1 MNNDNIFDFIS
12 TLPEVVDIIGYGSG
26 VKNQEGYTDDIKRQ
40 IDLILTVNDIYE
52 FHKLNF
58 KKYPNIYSNIGIKL
72 IKHVNSIG
80 TDINYVS
87 NIDYKNNTYK
97 IGVINKNDLSK
108 DLITWDN
115 MYMAGRCQKP
125 ISTLKIRDKV
135 KNEIIYKLAEQI
147 KNIDIEKYFNF
158 EQLAQ
163 YAKGAINIVTSIF
176 DIFVSVIVSVY
187 ILLERDQIIRFLKSL
202 TKRLFKERTYNI
214 IVNYFDQTN
223 NIFFHFISSQL
234 LDGIIVGIITSI
246 AMQIMGVK
254 YAILLGF
261 MIGLFNLIPYFGA
274 IIAVII
280 AAIITIFTGGFNQA
294 IWMVIVVT
302 ILQQIDANII
312 NPKITGNSLKISP
325 LLVIFAVTVGGAYFG
340 VLGMFLAVPIIAVLK
355 LLIEDY
361 IKSGEKQI

>member
-72 IKHVNSIG
+72 IKHVNNIG

-135 KNEIIYKLAEQI
+135 KNEIIYNRLNALKIALLLNHNKTITEQELYETICSLSYIGDIRMTMHCENPDKI
-147 KNIDIEKYFNF
+147 KNIVNGSKIEFREIYNEVNDNLFDIKNNIISTNTDKILNSILDIPDSLLKYLHKHMDLNN
-158 EQLAQ
+158 
-163 YAKGAINIVTSIF
+163 INI
-176 DIFVSVIVSVY
+176 DE
-187 ILLERDQIIRFLKSL
+187 L
-202 TKRLFKERTYNI
+202 
-214 IVNYFDQTN
+214 N
-223 NIFFHFISSQL
+223 N
-234 LDGIIVGIITSI
+234 
-246 AMQIMGVK
+246 
-254 YAILLGF
+254 
-261 MIGLFNLIPYFGA
+261 
-274 IIAVII
+274 
-280 AAIITIFTGGFNQA
+280 
-294 IWMVIVVT
+294 
-302 ILQQIDANII
+302 NII
-312 NPKITGNSLKISP
+312 NYLKITNYKSS
-325 LLVIFAVTVGGAYFG
+325 
-340 VLGMFLAVPIIAVLK
+340 IAQP
-355 LLIEDY
+355 
-361 IKSGEKQI
+361 IKSININGTEKSLNYLKEKRKKGKCL

>member
-72 IKHVNSIG
+72 IKHVNNIG

-135 KNEIIYKLAEQI
+135 KNEIIYNRLNALKIALLLNHNKTITEQELYETICSLSYIGDIRMTMHCENPDKI
-147 KNIDIEKYFNF
+147 KNIVNGSKIEFREIYNEVNDNLFDIKNNIISTNTDKILNSILDIPDSLLKYLHKHMDLNN
-158 EQLAQ
+158 
-163 YAKGAINIVTSIF
+163 INI
-176 DIFVSVIVSVY
+176 DE
-187 ILLERDQIIRFLKSL
+187 L
-202 TKRLFKERTYNI
+202 
-214 IVNYFDQTN
+214 N
-223 NIFFHFISSQL
+223 N
-234 LDGIIVGIITSI
+234 
-246 AMQIMGVK
+246 
-254 YAILLGF
+254 
-261 MIGLFNLIPYFGA
+261 
-274 IIAVII
+274 
-280 AAIITIFTGGFNQA
+280 
-294 IWMVIVVT
+294 
-302 ILQQIDANII
+302 NII
-312 NPKITGNSLKISP
+312 NYLKITNFKSS
-325 LLVIFAVTVGGAYFG
+325 
-340 VLGMFLAVPIIAVLK
+340 IAQP
-355 LLIEDY
+355 
-361 IKSGEKQI
+361 IKSIIINGTEKSLNYLKEKRKKGKMLVK

>member
-72 IKHVNSIG
+72 IKHVNNIG

-135 KNEIIYKLAEQI
+135 KNEIIYNRLNALKIALLLNNNKTITEQELYETICSLSYIGDIRMTMHCENPDKI
-147 KNIDIEKYFNF
+147 KNIVNGSKIEFREIYNEVNDNLFDIKNNVISTNTDKILTSILDIPDSLLKYLHKHMDLNN
-158 EQLAQ
+158 
-163 YAKGAINIVTSIF
+163 INI
-176 DIFVSVIVSVY
+176 DE
-187 ILLERDQIIRFLKSL
+187 L
-202 TKRLFKERTYNI
+202 
-214 IVNYFDQTN
+214 N
-223 NIFFHFISSQL
+223 N
-234 LDGIIVGIITSI
+234 
-246 AMQIMGVK
+246 
-254 YAILLGF
+254 
-261 MIGLFNLIPYFGA
+261 
-274 IIAVII
+274 
-280 AAIITIFTGGFNQA
+280 
-294 IWMVIVVT
+294 
-302 ILQQIDANII
+302 NII
-312 NPKITGNSLKISP
+312 NYLKITNFKSS
-325 LLVIFAVTVGGAYFG
+325 
-340 VLGMFLAVPIIAVLK
+340 IAQP
-355 LLIEDY
+355 
-361 IKSGEKQI
+361 IKSIIINGTEKSLNYLKEKRKKGKCL

>member
-72 IKHVNSIG
+72 IKHVNNIG

-97 IGVINKNDLSK
+97 IGIINKNDLSK

-135 KNEIIYKLAEQI
+135 KNEIIYNRLNALKIALLLNNNKTITEQELYETICSLSYIGDIRMTMHCENPDKI
-147 KNIDIEKYFNF
+147 KNIVNGSKIEFREIYNEVNDNLFDIKNNIISTNTDKILTSILDIPESLLKYLHKHMDLNN
-158 EQLAQ
+158 
-163 YAKGAINIVTSIF
+163 INI
-176 DIFVSVIVSVY
+176 DE
-187 ILLERDQIIRFLKSL
+187 L
-202 TKRLFKERTYNI
+202 
-214 IVNYFDQTN
+214 N
-223 NIFFHFISSQL
+223 N
-234 LDGIIVGIITSI
+234 
-246 AMQIMGVK
+246 
-254 YAILLGF
+254 
-261 MIGLFNLIPYFGA
+261 
-274 IIAVII
+274 
-280 AAIITIFTGGFNQA
+280 
-294 IWMVIVVT
+294 
-302 ILQQIDANII
+302 NII
-312 NPKITGNSLKISP
+312 NYLKITNFKSS
-325 LLVIFAVTVGGAYFG
+325 
-340 VLGMFLAVPIIAVLK
+340 IAQP
-355 LLIEDY
+355 
-361 IKSGEKQI
+361 IKSIIINGTEKSLNYLKEKRKKGKCL

>member
-72 IKHVNSIG
+72 IKHVNNIG

-135 KNEIIYKLAEQI
+135 KNEIIYNRLNALKIALLLNHNKTLTEQELYETICSLSYIGDIRMTMHCENPDKI
-147 KNIDIEKYFNF
+147 KNIVNGSKIEFREIYNEVNDNLFDIKNNIISTNTDKILTSILDIPESLLKYLHKHMDLNN
-158 EQLAQ
+158 
-163 YAKGAINIVTSIF
+163 INI
-176 DIFVSVIVSVY
+176 DE
-187 ILLERDQIIRFLKSL
+187 L
-202 TKRLFKERTYNI
+202 
-214 IVNYFDQTN
+214 N
-223 NIFFHFISSQL
+223 N
-234 LDGIIVGIITSI
+234 
-246 AMQIMGVK
+246 
-254 YAILLGF
+254 
-261 MIGLFNLIPYFGA
+261 
-274 IIAVII
+274 
-280 AAIITIFTGGFNQA
+280 
-294 IWMVIVVT
+294 
-302 ILQQIDANII
+302 NII
-312 NPKITGNSLKISP
+312 NYLKITNFKSS
-325 LLVIFAVTVGGAYFG
+325 
-340 VLGMFLAVPIIAVLK
+340 IAQP
-355 LLIEDY
+355 
-361 IKSGEKQI
+361 IKSIIINGTEKSLNYLKEKRKKGKCL

>member
-72 IKHVNSIG
+72 IKHVNNIG

-135 KNEIIYKLAEQI
+135 KNEIIYNRLNALKIALLLNNNKTITEQELYETICSLSYIGDIRMTMHCENPDKI
-147 KNIDIEKYFNF
+147 KNIVNGSKIEFREIYNEVNDNLYDIKNNIISTNTDKILTSILDIPDSLLKYLHKHMDLNN
-158 EQLAQ
+158 
-163 YAKGAINIVTSIF
+163 INI
-176 DIFVSVIVSVY
+176 DE
-187 ILLERDQIIRFLKSL
+187 L
-202 TKRLFKERTYNI
+202 
-214 IVNYFDQTN
+214 N
-223 NIFFHFISSQL
+223 N
-234 LDGIIVGIITSI
+234 
-246 AMQIMGVK
+246 
-254 YAILLGF
+254 
-261 MIGLFNLIPYFGA
+261 
-274 IIAVII
+274 
-280 AAIITIFTGGFNQA
+280 
-294 IWMVIVVT
+294 
-302 ILQQIDANII
+302 NII
-312 NPKITGNSLKISP
+312 NYLKITNFKSS
-325 LLVIFAVTVGGAYFG
+325 
-340 VLGMFLAVPIIAVLK
+340 IAQP
-355 LLIEDY
+355 
-361 IKSGEKQI
+361 IKSIIINGTEKSLNYLKEKRKKGKCL

>member
-72 IKHVNSIG
+72 IKHVNNIG

-97 IGVINKNDLSK
+97 IGIINKNDLSK

-135 KNEIIYKLAEQI
+135 KNEIIYNRLNALKIALLLNHNKTITEQELYETICSLSYIGDIRMTMHCENPDKI
-147 KNIDIEKYFNF
+147 KNIVNGSKMEFREIYNEVNDNLFDIKNNIISTNTDKILNSILDIPDSLLKYLHKHMDLNN
-158 EQLAQ
+158 
-163 YAKGAINIVTSIF
+163 INI
-176 DIFVSVIVSVY
+176 DE
-187 ILLERDQIIRFLKSL
+187 L
-202 TKRLFKERTYNI
+202 
-214 IVNYFDQTN
+214 N
-223 NIFFHFISSQL
+223 N
-234 LDGIIVGIITSI
+234 
-246 AMQIMGVK
+246 
-254 YAILLGF
+254 
-261 MIGLFNLIPYFGA
+261 
-274 IIAVII
+274 
-280 AAIITIFTGGFNQA
+280 
-294 IWMVIVVT
+294 
-302 ILQQIDANII
+302 NII
-312 NPKITGNSLKISP
+312 NYLKITNFKSS
-325 LLVIFAVTVGGAYFG
+325 
-340 VLGMFLAVPIIAVLK
+340 IAQP
-355 LLIEDY
+355 
-361 IKSGEKQI
+361 IKSIIINGTEKSLNYLKEKRKKGKCVK

>member
-72 IKHVNSIG
+72 IKHVNNIG

-135 KNEIIYKLAEQI
+135 KNEIIYNRLNALKIALLLNHNKTITEQELYETICSLSYIGDIRMTMHCENPDKI
-147 KNIDIEKYFNF
+147 KNIVNGSKIEFREIYNEVNDNLFDIKNNIISTNTDKILSSILDIPESLLKYLHKHMDLNN
-158 EQLAQ
+158 
-163 YAKGAINIVTSIF
+163 INI
-176 DIFVSVIVSVY
+176 DE
-187 ILLERDQIIRFLKSL
+187 L
-202 TKRLFKERTYNI
+202 
-214 IVNYFDQTN
+214 N
-223 NIFFHFISSQL
+223 N
-234 LDGIIVGIITSI
+234 
-246 AMQIMGVK
+246 
-254 YAILLGF
+254 
-261 MIGLFNLIPYFGA
+261 
-274 IIAVII
+274 
-280 AAIITIFTGGFNQA
+280 
-294 IWMVIVVT
+294 
-302 ILQQIDANII
+302 NII
-312 NPKITGNSLKISP
+312 NYLKITNFKSS
-325 LLVIFAVTVGGAYFG
+325 
-340 VLGMFLAVPIIAVLK
+340 IAQP
-355 LLIEDY
+355 
-361 IKSGEKQI
+361 IKSIIINGTEKSLNYLKEKRKKGKCL

>member
-135 KNEIIYKLAEQI
+135 KNEIIYNRLNALKIALLLNNNKTITEQELYETICSLSYIGDIRMTMHCENPDKI
-147 KNIDIEKYFNF
+147 KNIVNGSKIEFREIYNEVNDNLFDIKNNIISTNTDKILTSILDIPESLLKYLHKHMDLNN
-158 EQLAQ
+158 
-163 YAKGAINIVTSIF
+163 INI
-176 DIFVSVIVSVY
+176 DE
-187 ILLERDQIIRFLKSL
+187 L
-202 TKRLFKERTYNI
+202 
-214 IVNYFDQTN
+214 N
-223 NIFFHFISSQL
+223 N
-234 LDGIIVGIITSI
+234 
-246 AMQIMGVK
+246 
-254 YAILLGF
+254 
-261 MIGLFNLIPYFGA
+261 
-274 IIAVII
+274 
-280 AAIITIFTGGFNQA
+280 
-294 IWMVIVVT
+294 
-302 ILQQIDANII
+302 NII
-312 NPKITGNSLKISP
+312 NYLKITNFKSS
-325 LLVIFAVTVGGAYFG
+325 
-340 VLGMFLAVPIIAVLK
+340 IAQP
-355 LLIEDY
+355 
-361 IKSGEKQI
+361 IKSIIINGTEKSLNYLKEKRKKGKCL

>member
-97 IGVINKNDLSK
+97 IGVINKKDLSK
-108 DLITWDN
+108 ELTTWDN

-135 KNEIIYKLAEQI
+135 KNEIIYNRLNALKIALLLNHNKTITEQELYETICSLSYIGDIRMTMHCENPDKI
-147 KNIDIEKYFNF
+147 KNIVNGSKIEFREIYNEVNDNLFDIKN
-158 EQLAQ
+158 
-163 YAKGAINIVTSIF
+163 NIISTNTDKILTSIL
-176 DIFVSVIVSVY
+176 DIPDS
-187 ILLERDQIIRFLKSL
+187 LLK
-202 TKRLFKERTYNI
+202 
-214 IVNYFDQTN
+214 
-223 NIFFHFISSQL
+223 
-234 LDGIIVGIITSI
+234 
-246 AMQIMGVK
+246 
-254 YAILLGF
+254 
-261 MIGLFNLIPYFGA
+261 
-274 IIAVII
+274 
-280 AAIITIFTGGFNQA
+280 
-294 IWMVIVVT
+294 
-302 ILQQIDANII
+302 
-312 NPKITGNSLKISP
+312 
-325 LLVIFAVTVGGAYFG
+325 
-340 VLGMFLAVPIIAVLK
+340 
-355 LLIEDY
+355 
-361 IKSGEKQI
+361 

>member
-72 IKHVNSIG
+72 IKHVNNIG

-135 KNEIIYKLAEQI
+135 KNEIIYNRLNALKIALLLNHNKTITEQELYETICSLSYIGDIRMNMHCENPDKI
-147 KNIDIEKYFNF
+147 KNIVNGSKIEFREIYNEVNDNLFDIKNNIISTNTDKILNSILDIPDSLLKYLHKHIDLNN
-158 EQLAQ
+158 
-163 YAKGAINIVTSIF
+163 INI
-176 DIFVSVIVSVY
+176 DE
-187 ILLERDQIIRFLKSL
+187 L
-202 TKRLFKERTYNI
+202 
-214 IVNYFDQTN
+214 N
-223 NIFFHFISSQL
+223 N
-234 LDGIIVGIITSI
+234 
-246 AMQIMGVK
+246 
-254 YAILLGF
+254 
-261 MIGLFNLIPYFGA
+261 
-274 IIAVII
+274 
-280 AAIITIFTGGFNQA
+280 
-294 IWMVIVVT
+294 
-302 ILQQIDANII
+302 NII
-312 NPKITGNSLKISP
+312 NYLKITNFKSS
-325 LLVIFAVTVGGAYFG
+325 
-340 VLGMFLAVPIIAVLK
+340 IAQP
-355 LLIEDY
+355 
-361 IKSGEKQI
+361 IKSIIINGTEKSLNYLKEKRKKGKCVK

>member
-72 IKHVNSIG
+72 IKHVNNIG

-135 KNEIIYKLAEQI
+135 KNEIIYNRLNALKIALLLNNNKTITEQELYETICSLSYIGDIRMTMHCENPDKI
-147 KNIDIEKYFNF
+147 KNIVNGSKIEFREIYNEVNDNLFDIKNNIISTNTDKILTSILDIPDSLLKYLHKHMDLNN
-158 EQLAQ
+158 
-163 YAKGAINIVTSIF
+163 INI
-176 DIFVSVIVSVY
+176 DE
-187 ILLERDQIIRFLKSL
+187 L
-202 TKRLFKERTYNI
+202 
-214 IVNYFDQTN
+214 N
-223 NIFFHFISSQL
+223 N
-234 LDGIIVGIITSI
+234 
-246 AMQIMGVK
+246 
-254 YAILLGF
+254 
-261 MIGLFNLIPYFGA
+261 
-274 IIAVII
+274 
-280 AAIITIFTGGFNQA
+280 
-294 IWMVIVVT
+294 
-302 ILQQIDANII
+302 NII
-312 NPKITGNSLKISP
+312 NYLKITNFKSS
-325 LLVIFAVTVGGAYFG
+325 
-340 VLGMFLAVPIIAVLK
+340 IAQP
-355 LLIEDY
+355 
-361 IKSGEKQI
+361 IKSIIINGTEKSLNYLKEKRKKGKCL

>member
-72 IKHVNSIG
+72 IKHVNNIG

-135 KNEIIYKLAEQI
+135 KNEIIYNRLNALKIALLLNHNKTITEQELYETICSLSYIGDIRMTMHCENPDKI
-147 KNIDIEKYFNF
+147 KNIVNGSKIEFRKIYNEVNDNLFDIKNNIISTNTDKILNSILDIPESLLKYLHKHMDLNN
-158 EQLAQ
+158 
-163 YAKGAINIVTSIF
+163 INI
-176 DIFVSVIVSVY
+176 DE
-187 ILLERDQIIRFLKSL
+187 L
-202 TKRLFKERTYNI
+202 
-214 IVNYFDQTN
+214 N
-223 NIFFHFISSQL
+223 N
-234 LDGIIVGIITSI
+234 
-246 AMQIMGVK
+246 
-254 YAILLGF
+254 
-261 MIGLFNLIPYFGA
+261 
-274 IIAVII
+274 
-280 AAIITIFTGGFNQA
+280 
-294 IWMVIVVT
+294 
-302 ILQQIDANII
+302 NII
-312 NPKITGNSLKISP
+312 NYLKITNFKSS
-325 LLVIFAVTVGGAYFG
+325 
-340 VLGMFLAVPIIAVLK
+340 IAQP
-355 LLIEDY
+355 
-361 IKSGEKQI
+361 IKSIIINGTEKSLNYLKEKRKKGKCL

>member
-80 TDINYVS
+80 TDINYVT

-135 KNEIIYKLAEQI
+135 KNEIIYNRLNALKIALLLNNNKTITEQELYETICSLSYIGDIRMTMHCENPDKI
-147 KNIDIEKYFNF
+147 KNIVNGSKIEFREIYNEVNDNLFDIKNNIISTNTDKILTSILDIPESLLKYLHKHMDLNN
-158 EQLAQ
+158 
-163 YAKGAINIVTSIF
+163 INI
-176 DIFVSVIVSVY
+176 DE
-187 ILLERDQIIRFLKSL
+187 L
-202 TKRLFKERTYNI
+202 
-214 IVNYFDQTN
+214 N
-223 NIFFHFISSQL
+223 N
-234 LDGIIVGIITSI
+234 
-246 AMQIMGVK
+246 
-254 YAILLGF
+254 
-261 MIGLFNLIPYFGA
+261 
-274 IIAVII
+274 
-280 AAIITIFTGGFNQA
+280 
-294 IWMVIVVT
+294 
-302 ILQQIDANII
+302 NII
-312 NPKITGNSLKISP
+312 NYLKITNFKSS
-325 LLVIFAVTVGGAYFG
+325 
-340 VLGMFLAVPIIAVLK
+340 IAQP
-355 LLIEDY
+355 
-361 IKSGEKQI
+361 IKSIIINGTEKSLNYLKEKRKKGKCL

>member
-135 KNEIIYKLAEQI
+135 KNEIIYNRLNALKIALLLNHNKTITEQELYETICSLSYIGDIRMTMHCENPDKI
-147 KNIDIEKYFNF
+147 KNIVNGSKIEFREIYNEVNDNLFDIKNNIISTNTDKILNSILDIQDSLLKYLHKHMDLNN
-158 EQLAQ
+158 
-163 YAKGAINIVTSIF
+163 INI
-176 DIFVSVIVSVY
+176 DE
-187 ILLERDQIIRFLKSL
+187 L
-202 TKRLFKERTYNI
+202 
-214 IVNYFDQTN
+214 N
-223 NIFFHFISSQL
+223 N
-234 LDGIIVGIITSI
+234 
-246 AMQIMGVK
+246 
-254 YAILLGF
+254 
-261 MIGLFNLIPYFGA
+261 
-274 IIAVII
+274 
-280 AAIITIFTGGFNQA
+280 
-294 IWMVIVVT
+294 
-302 ILQQIDANII
+302 NII
-312 NPKITGNSLKISP
+312 NYLKITNFKSS
-325 LLVIFAVTVGGAYFG
+325 
-340 VLGMFLAVPIIAVLK
+340 IAQT
-355 LLIEDY
+355 
-361 IKSGEKQI
+361 IKSIIINGTEKSLNYLKEKRKKGKCL

>member
-135 KNEIIYKLAEQI
+135 KNEIIYNRLNALKIALLLNHNKTITEQELYETICSLSYIGDIRMTMHCENPDKI
-147 KNIDIEKYFNF
+147 KNIVNGSKIEFREIYNEVNDNLFDIKNNIISTNTDKILNSILDIPESLLKYLHKHMDLNN
-158 EQLAQ
+158 
-163 YAKGAINIVTSIF
+163 INI
-176 DIFVSVIVSVY
+176 DE
-187 ILLERDQIIRFLKSL
+187 L
-202 TKRLFKERTYNI
+202 
-214 IVNYFDQTN
+214 N
-223 NIFFHFISSQL
+223 N
-234 LDGIIVGIITSI
+234 
-246 AMQIMGVK
+246 
-254 YAILLGF
+254 
-261 MIGLFNLIPYFGA
+261 
-274 IIAVII
+274 
-280 AAIITIFTGGFNQA
+280 
-294 IWMVIVVT
+294 
-302 ILQQIDANII
+302 NII
-312 NPKITGNSLKISP
+312 NYLKITNFKSS
-325 LLVIFAVTVGGAYFG
+325 
-340 VLGMFLAVPIIAVLK
+340 IAQP
-355 LLIEDY
+355 
-361 IKSGEKQI
+361 IKSIIINGTEKSLNYLKEKRKKGKCL

>member
-72 IKHVNSIG
+72 IKHVNNIG

-115 MYMAGRCQKP
+115 MYMAGRCHKP

-135 KNEIIYKLAEQI
+135 KNEIIYNRLNALKIALLLNHNKTITEQELYETICSLSYIGDIRMTMHCANPDKI
-147 KNIDIEKYFNF
+147 KNIVNGSKIEFREIYNEVNDNLFDIKNNIISTNTDKILTSILDIPESLLKYLHKHMDLNN
-158 EQLAQ
+158 
-163 YAKGAINIVTSIF
+163 INI
-176 DIFVSVIVSVY
+176 DE
-187 ILLERDQIIRFLKSL
+187 L
-202 TKRLFKERTYNI
+202 
-214 IVNYFDQTN
+214 N
-223 NIFFHFISSQL
+223 N
-234 LDGIIVGIITSI
+234 
-246 AMQIMGVK
+246 
-254 YAILLGF
+254 
-261 MIGLFNLIPYFGA
+261 
-274 IIAVII
+274 
-280 AAIITIFTGGFNQA
+280 
-294 IWMVIVVT
+294 
-302 ILQQIDANII
+302 NII
-312 NPKITGNSLKISP
+312 NYLKITNFKSS
-325 LLVIFAVTVGGAYFG
+325 
-340 VLGMFLAVPIIAVLK
+340 IAQP
-355 LLIEDY
+355 
-361 IKSGEKQI
+361 IKSIIINGTEKSLNYLKEKRKKGKCL

>member
-135 KNEIIYKLAEQI
+135 KNEIIYNRLNALKIALLLNNNKTITEQELYETICSLSYIGDIRMTMHCENPDKI
-147 KNIDIEKYFNF
+147 KNIVNGSKIEFREIYNEVNDNLFDIKNNIISTNTDKILTSILDIPESLLKYLHKHMDLNN
-158 EQLAQ
+158 
-163 YAKGAINIVTSIF
+163 INIDELNNNIIDYLKITNFKSSIAQP
-176 DIFVSVIVSVY
+176 IKS
-187 ILLERDQIIRFLKSL
+187 IIINGTEKSL
-202 TKRLFKERTYNI
+202 NYLKEKRKKGKCL
-214 IVNYFDQTN
+214 
-223 NIFFHFISSQL
+223 
-234 LDGIIVGIITSI
+234 
-246 AMQIMGVK
+246 
-254 YAILLGF
+254 
-261 MIGLFNLIPYFGA
+261 
-274 IIAVII
+274 
-280 AAIITIFTGGFNQA
+280 
-294 IWMVIVVT
+294 
-302 ILQQIDANII
+302 
-312 NPKITGNSLKISP
+312 
-325 LLVIFAVTVGGAYFG
+325 
-340 VLGMFLAVPIIAVLK
+340 
-355 LLIEDY
+355 
-361 IKSGEKQI
+361 

>member
-72 IKHVNSIG
+72 IKHVNNIG

-135 KNEIIYKLAEQI
+135 KNEIIYNRLNALKIALLLNHNKTITEQELYETICSLSYIGDIRMTMHCENPDKI
-147 KNIDIEKYFNF
+147 KNIVNGSKIEFRKIYNEVNDNLFDIKNNIISTNTDKILNSILDIPESLLKYLHKHMDLNN
-158 EQLAQ
+158 
-163 YAKGAINIVTSIF
+163 INI
-176 DIFVSVIVSVY
+176 DE
-187 ILLERDQIIRFLKSL
+187 L
-202 TKRLFKERTYNI
+202 
-214 IVNYFDQTN
+214 N
-223 NIFFHFISSQL
+223 N
-234 LDGIIVGIITSI
+234 
-246 AMQIMGVK
+246 
-254 YAILLGF
+254 
-261 MIGLFNLIPYFGA
+261 
-274 IIAVII
+274 
-280 AAIITIFTGGFNQA
+280 
-294 IWMVIVVT
+294 
-302 ILQQIDANII
+302 NII
-312 NPKITGNSLKISP
+312 NYLKITNFKSS
-325 LLVIFAVTVGGAYFG
+325 
-340 VLGMFLAVPIIAVLK
+340 IAQP
-355 LLIEDY
+355 
-361 IKSGEKQI
+361 IKSIIINGTEKSLNYLKEKRKKGKCVK

>member
-135 KNEIIYKLAEQI
+135 KNEIIYNRLNALKIALLLNHNKTITEQELYETICSLSYIGDIRMTMHCENPDKI
-147 KNIDIEKYFNF
+147 KNIVNGSKIEFREIYNEVNDNLFDIKNNIISTNTDKILTSILDIPESLLKYLHKHMDLNN
-158 EQLAQ
+158 
-163 YAKGAINIVTSIF
+163 INI
-176 DIFVSVIVSVY
+176 DE
-187 ILLERDQIIRFLKSL
+187 L
-202 TKRLFKERTYNI
+202 
-214 IVNYFDQTN
+214 N
-223 NIFFHFISSQL
+223 N
-234 LDGIIVGIITSI
+234 
-246 AMQIMGVK
+246 
-254 YAILLGF
+254 
-261 MIGLFNLIPYFGA
+261 
-274 IIAVII
+274 
-280 AAIITIFTGGFNQA
+280 
-294 IWMVIVVT
+294 
-302 ILQQIDANII
+302 NII
-312 NPKITGNSLKISP
+312 NYLKITNFKSS
-325 LLVIFAVTVGGAYFG
+325 
-340 VLGMFLAVPIIAVLK
+340 IAQP
-355 LLIEDY
+355 
-361 IKSGEKQI
+361 IKSIIINGTEKSLNYLKEKRKKGKCL

>member
-12 TLPEVVDIIGYGSG
+12 TLPEIVDIIGYGSG

-135 KNEIIYKLAEQI
+135 KNEIIYNRLNALKIALLLNHNKTITEQELYETICSLSYIGDIRMTMHCENPDKI
-147 KNIDIEKYFNF
+147 KNIVNGSKIEFREIYNEVNDNLFDIKNNIISTNTDKILNSILDIPESLLKYLHKHMDLNN
-158 EQLAQ
+158 
-163 YAKGAINIVTSIF
+163 INI
-176 DIFVSVIVSVY
+176 DE
-187 ILLERDQIIRFLKSL
+187 L
-202 TKRLFKERTYNI
+202 
-214 IVNYFDQTN
+214 N
-223 NIFFHFISSQL
+223 N
-234 LDGIIVGIITSI
+234 
-246 AMQIMGVK
+246 
-254 YAILLGF
+254 
-261 MIGLFNLIPYFGA
+261 
-274 IIAVII
+274 
-280 AAIITIFTGGFNQA
+280 
-294 IWMVIVVT
+294 
-302 ILQQIDANII
+302 NII
-312 NPKITGNSLKISP
+312 NYLKITNFKSS
-325 LLVIFAVTVGGAYFG
+325 
-340 VLGMFLAVPIIAVLK
+340 IAQP
-355 LLIEDY
+355 
-361 IKSGEKQI
+361 IKSIIINGTEKSLNYLKEKRKKGKCVK

>member
-72 IKHVNSIG
+72 IKHVNNIG

-115 MYMAGRCQKP
+115 IYMAGRCQKP

-135 KNEIIYKLAEQI
+135 KNEIIYNRLNALKIALLLNHNKTITEQELYETICSLSYIGDIRMTMHCENPDKI
-147 KNIDIEKYFNF
+147 KNIVNGSKIEFRKIYNEVNDNLFDIKNNIISTNTDKILTSILDIPESLLKYLHKHMDLNN
-158 EQLAQ
+158 
-163 YAKGAINIVTSIF
+163 INI
-176 DIFVSVIVSVY
+176 DE
-187 ILLERDQIIRFLKSL
+187 L
-202 TKRLFKERTYNI
+202 
-214 IVNYFDQTN
+214 N
-223 NIFFHFISSQL
+223 N
-234 LDGIIVGIITSI
+234 
-246 AMQIMGVK
+246 
-254 YAILLGF
+254 
-261 MIGLFNLIPYFGA
+261 
-274 IIAVII
+274 
-280 AAIITIFTGGFNQA
+280 
-294 IWMVIVVT
+294 
-302 ILQQIDANII
+302 NII
-312 NPKITGNSLKISP
+312 NYLKITNFKSS
-325 LLVIFAVTVGGAYFG
+325 
-340 VLGMFLAVPIIAVLK
+340 IAQP
-355 LLIEDY
+355 
-361 IKSGEKQI
+361 IKSIIINGTEKSLNYLKEKRKKGKCL

>member
-135 KNEIIYKLAEQI
+135 KNEIIYNRLNALKIALLLNHNKTITEQELYETICSLSYIGDIRMTMHCENPDKI
-147 KNIDIEKYFNF
+147 KNIVNGSKIEFREIYNEVNDNLFDIKNNIISTNTDKILTSILDIPDSLLKYLHKHTDLNN
-158 EQLAQ
+158 
-163 YAKGAINIVTSIF
+163 INI
-176 DIFVSVIVSVY
+176 DE
-187 ILLERDQIIRFLKSL
+187 L
-202 TKRLFKERTYNI
+202 
-214 IVNYFDQTN
+214 N
-223 NIFFHFISSQL
+223 N
-234 LDGIIVGIITSI
+234 
-246 AMQIMGVK
+246 
-254 YAILLGF
+254 
-261 MIGLFNLIPYFGA
+261 
-274 IIAVII
+274 
-280 AAIITIFTGGFNQA
+280 
-294 IWMVIVVT
+294 
-302 ILQQIDANII
+302 NII
-312 NPKITGNSLKISP
+312 NYLKITNFKSS
-325 LLVIFAVTVGGAYFG
+325 
-340 VLGMFLAVPIIAVLK
+340 IAQP
-355 LLIEDY
+355 
-361 IKSGEKQI
+361 IKSIIINGTEKSLNYLKEKRKKGKCL

>member
-72 IKHVNSIG
+72 IKHVNNIG

-135 KNEIIYKLAEQI
+135 KNEIIYNRLNALKIALLLNNNKTITEQELYETICSLSYIGDIRMTMHCENPDKI
-147 KNIDIEKYFNF
+147 KNIVNGSKIEFREIYNEVNDNLYDIKNNIISTNTDKILTSILDIPDSLLKYLHKHMDLNN
-158 EQLAQ
+158 
-163 YAKGAINIVTSIF
+163 INI
-176 DIFVSVIVSVY
+176 DE
-187 ILLERDQIIRFLKSL
+187 L
-202 TKRLFKERTYNI
+202 
-214 IVNYFDQTN
+214 N
-223 NIFFHFISSQL
+223 N
-234 LDGIIVGIITSI
+234 
-246 AMQIMGVK
+246 
-254 YAILLGF
+254 
-261 MIGLFNLIPYFGA
+261 
-274 IIAVII
+274 
-280 AAIITIFTGGFNQA
+280 
-294 IWMVIVVT
+294 
-302 ILQQIDANII
+302 NII
-312 NPKITGNSLKISP
+312 NYLKITNFKSS
-325 LLVIFAVTVGGAYFG
+325 
-340 VLGMFLAVPIIAVLK
+340 IAQP
-355 LLIEDY
+355 
-361 IKSGEKQI
+361 IKSIIINGTEKSLNYLKEKRKKGKCVK

>member
-135 KNEIIYKLAEQI
+135 KNEIIYNRLNALKIALLLNHNKTITEQELYETICSLSYIGDIRMTMHCENPDKI
-147 KNIDIEKYFNF
+147 KNIVNGSKIEFREIYNEVNDNLFDIKNNIISTNTDKILNSILDIPDSLLKYLHKHMDLNN
-158 EQLAQ
+158 
-163 YAKGAINIVTSIF
+163 INI
-176 DIFVSVIVSVY
+176 DE
-187 ILLERDQIIRFLKSL
+187 L
-202 TKRLFKERTYNI
+202 
-214 IVNYFDQTN
+214 N
-223 NIFFHFISSQL
+223 N
-234 LDGIIVGIITSI
+234 
-246 AMQIMGVK
+246 
-254 YAILLGF
+254 
-261 MIGLFNLIPYFGA
+261 
-274 IIAVII
+274 
-280 AAIITIFTGGFNQA
+280 
-294 IWMVIVVT
+294 
-302 ILQQIDANII
+302 NII
-312 NPKITGNSLKISP
+312 NYLKITNFKSS
-325 LLVIFAVTVGGAYFG
+325 
-340 VLGMFLAVPIIAVLK
+340 IAQP
-355 LLIEDY
+355 
-361 IKSGEKQI
+361 IKSIIINGTEKSLNYLKEKRKKGKCL

>member
-40 IDLILTVNDIYE
+40 IDLIFTVNDIYE

-72 IKHVNSIG
+72 IKHVNNIG

-135 KNEIIYKLAEQI
+135 KNEIIYNRLNALKIALLLNHNKTITEQELYETICSLSYIGDIRMTMHCENPDKI
-147 KNIDIEKYFNF
+147 KNIVNGSKIEFREIYNEVNDNLFDIKNNIISTNTDKILNSILDIPDSLLKYLHKHMDLNN
-158 EQLAQ
+158 
-163 YAKGAINIVTSIF
+163 INI
-176 DIFVSVIVSVY
+176 DE
-187 ILLERDQIIRFLKSL
+187 L
-202 TKRLFKERTYNI
+202 
-214 IVNYFDQTN
+214 N
-223 NIFFHFISSQL
+223 N
-234 LDGIIVGIITSI
+234 
-246 AMQIMGVK
+246 
-254 YAILLGF
+254 
-261 MIGLFNLIPYFGA
+261 
-274 IIAVII
+274 
-280 AAIITIFTGGFNQA
+280 
-294 IWMVIVVT
+294 
-302 ILQQIDANII
+302 NII
-312 NPKITGNSLKISP
+312 NYLKITNFKSS
-325 LLVIFAVTVGGAYFG
+325 
-340 VLGMFLAVPIIAVLK
+340 IAQP
-355 LLIEDY
+355 
-361 IKSGEKQI
+361 IKSIIINGTEKSLNYLKEKRKKGKCL

>member
-108 DLITWDN
+108 DLIKWDN

-125 ISTLKIRDKV
+125 ISTLKVRDKV
-135 KNEIIYKLAEQI
+135 KNEIIYNRLNALKIALLLNHNKTITEQELYETICSLSYIGDIRMTMHCENPDKI
-147 KNIDIEKYFNF
+147 KNIVNGSKIEFREIYNEVNDNLFDIKNNIISTNTDKILTSILDIPDSLLKYLHKHMDLNN
-158 EQLAQ
+158 
-163 YAKGAINIVTSIF
+163 INI
-176 DIFVSVIVSVY
+176 DE
-187 ILLERDQIIRFLKSL
+187 L
-202 TKRLFKERTYNI
+202 
-214 IVNYFDQTN
+214 N
-223 NIFFHFISSQL
+223 N
-234 LDGIIVGIITSI
+234 
-246 AMQIMGVK
+246 
-254 YAILLGF
+254 
-261 MIGLFNLIPYFGA
+261 
-274 IIAVII
+274 
-280 AAIITIFTGGFNQA
+280 
-294 IWMVIVVT
+294 
-302 ILQQIDANII
+302 NII
-312 NPKITGNSLKISP
+312 NYLKITNFKSS
-325 LLVIFAVTVGGAYFG
+325 
-340 VLGMFLAVPIIAVLK
+340 IAQP
-355 LLIEDY
+355 
-361 IKSGEKQI
+361 IKSIIINGTEKSLNYLKEKRKKGKCL

>member
-72 IKHVNSIG
+72 IKHVNNIG

-135 KNEIIYKLAEQI
+135 KNEIIYNRLNALKIALLLNHNKTITEQELYETICSLSYIGDIRMTMHCENPDKI
-147 KNIDIEKYFNF
+147 KNIVNGSKIEFREIYNEVNDNLFDIKNNIISTNTDKILNSILDIPESLLKYLHKHMDLNN
-158 EQLAQ
+158 
-163 YAKGAINIVTSIF
+163 INI
-176 DIFVSVIVSVY
+176 DE
-187 ILLERDQIIRFLKSL
+187 L
-202 TKRLFKERTYNI
+202 
-214 IVNYFDQTN
+214 N
-223 NIFFHFISSQL
+223 N
-234 LDGIIVGIITSI
+234 
-246 AMQIMGVK
+246 
-254 YAILLGF
+254 
-261 MIGLFNLIPYFGA
+261 
-274 IIAVII
+274 
-280 AAIITIFTGGFNQA
+280 
-294 IWMVIVVT
+294 
-302 ILQQIDANII
+302 NII
-312 NPKITGNSLKISP
+312 NYLKITNFKSS
-325 LLVIFAVTVGGAYFG
+325 
-340 VLGMFLAVPIIAVLK
+340 IAQP
-355 LLIEDY
+355 
-361 IKSGEKQI
+361 IKSIIINGTEKSLNYLKEKRKKGKCL

>member
-40 IDLILTVNDIYE
+40 IDLIVTVNDIYE

-72 IKHVNSIG
+72 IKHVNNIG

-135 KNEIIYKLAEQI
+135 KNEIIYNRLNALKIALLLNHNKTITEQELYETICSLSYIGDIRMTMHCENPDKI
-147 KNIDIEKYFNF
+147 KNIVNGSKIEFREIYNEVNDNLFDIKNNIISTNTDKILTSILDIPESLLKYLHKHMDLNN
-158 EQLAQ
+158 
-163 YAKGAINIVTSIF
+163 INI
-176 DIFVSVIVSVY
+176 DE
-187 ILLERDQIIRFLKSL
+187 L
-202 TKRLFKERTYNI
+202 
-214 IVNYFDQTN
+214 N
-223 NIFFHFISSQL
+223 N
-234 LDGIIVGIITSI
+234 
-246 AMQIMGVK
+246 
-254 YAILLGF
+254 
-261 MIGLFNLIPYFGA
+261 
-274 IIAVII
+274 
-280 AAIITIFTGGFNQA
+280 
-294 IWMVIVVT
+294 
-302 ILQQIDANII
+302 NII
-312 NPKITGNSLKISP
+312 NYLKITNFKSS
-325 LLVIFAVTVGGAYFG
+325 
-340 VLGMFLAVPIIAVLK
+340 IAQP
-355 LLIEDY
+355 
-361 IKSGEKQI
+361 IKSIIINGTEKSLNYLKEKRKKGKCL

>member
-125 ISTLKIRDKV
+125 ISILKIRDKV
-135 KNEIIYKLAEQI
+135 KNEIIYNRLNALKIALLLNHNKTITEQELYETICSLSYIGDIRMTMHCENPDKI
-147 KNIDIEKYFNF
+147 KNIVNGSKIEFREIYNEVNDNLFDIKNNIISTNTDKILTSILDIPESLLKYLHKHMDLNN
-158 EQLAQ
+158 
-163 YAKGAINIVTSIF
+163 INI
-176 DIFVSVIVSVY
+176 DE
-187 ILLERDQIIRFLKSL
+187 L
-202 TKRLFKERTYNI
+202 
-214 IVNYFDQTN
+214 N
-223 NIFFHFISSQL
+223 N
-234 LDGIIVGIITSI
+234 
-246 AMQIMGVK
+246 
-254 YAILLGF
+254 
-261 MIGLFNLIPYFGA
+261 
-274 IIAVII
+274 
-280 AAIITIFTGGFNQA
+280 
-294 IWMVIVVT
+294 
-302 ILQQIDANII
+302 NII
-312 NPKITGNSLKISP
+312 NYLKITNFKSS
-325 LLVIFAVTVGGAYFG
+325 
-340 VLGMFLAVPIIAVLK
+340 IAQP
-355 LLIEDY
+355 
-361 IKSGEKQI
+361 IKSIIINGTEKSLNYLKEKRKKGKCVK

>member
-72 IKHVNSIG
+72 IKHVNNIG

-135 KNEIIYKLAEQI
+135 KNEIIYNRLNALKIALLLNHNKTITEQELYETICSLSYIGDIRMTMHCENPDKI
-147 KNIDIEKYFNF
+147 KNIVNGSKIEFREIYNEVNDNLFDIKNNIISTNTDKILTSILDLPDSLLKYLHKHMDLNN
-158 EQLAQ
+158 
-163 YAKGAINIVTSIF
+163 INI
-176 DIFVSVIVSVY
+176 DE
-187 ILLERDQIIRFLKSL
+187 L
-202 TKRLFKERTYNI
+202 
-214 IVNYFDQTN
+214 N
-223 NIFFHFISSQL
+223 N
-234 LDGIIVGIITSI
+234 
-246 AMQIMGVK
+246 
-254 YAILLGF
+254 
-261 MIGLFNLIPYFGA
+261 
-274 IIAVII
+274 
-280 AAIITIFTGGFNQA
+280 
-294 IWMVIVVT
+294 
-302 ILQQIDANII
+302 NII
-312 NPKITGNSLKISP
+312 NYLKITNFKSS
-325 LLVIFAVTVGGAYFG
+325 
-340 VLGMFLAVPIIAVLK
+340 IAQP
-355 LLIEDY
+355 
-361 IKSGEKQI
+361 IKSIIINGTEKSLNYLKEKRKKGKCVK